1 MGEMKLRGID
11 FGKVIG
17 ASGVQGWFG
26 EGYPYHF
33 FLKFVPGF
41 TFRGVTIVS
50 KTTTLKERVGNM
62 PLGQDKLT
70 PIEFKPACVYV
81 QPGSG
86 VVLNAVNLSGPGLK
100 FLLDTGKWQKLK
112 KPFFISFMSV
122 GETKED
128 RLNELKEAVEILNKE
143 KDKFLS
149 PFGLQI
155 NFSCPNTGHD
165 QQELAGEIHEALAI
179 ASVLGVPLV
188 PKISIILSPTI
199 ASEVMDDPNC
209 DAICVSNSVAWK
221 DIPPEAR
228 EVFFGTEDSP
238 LARFGGGAISG
249 KYLFPLVR
257 EWIRQFR
264 HQHQGIAKPIIAGG
278 GILRARNVVELAD
291 IGATA
296 ISPGT
301 IAILRPWNLSR
312 VIRTAN
318 KVLK

>member
-1 MGEMKLRGID
+1 MKLRGID

-33 FLKFVPGF
+33 FLKFIPGF
-41 TFRGVTIVS
+41 TFKGVTLVS
-50 KTTTLKERVGNM
+50 KTVTLNPRIGNM
-62 PLGQDKLT
+62 PLGKDRLT
-70 PIEFKPACVYV
+70 PREFKPACVYV
-81 QPGSG
+81 RPGSG
-86 VVLNAVNLSGPGLK
+86 VVLNAVNLSGPGLD
-100 FLLDTGKWQKLK
+100 FLLKTGRWQKLN

-122 GETKED
+122 GDTKEE
-128 RLNELKEAVEILNKE
+128 RLSELKKAVEMLKEAKPFFN
-143 KDKFLS
+143 S

-165 QQELAGEIHEALAI
+165 QAELAKEVHEALKI
-179 ASVLGVPLV
+179 ANELGIPLV
-188 PKISIILSPTI
+188 PKISLILSPAI
-199 ASEVMDDPNC
+199 ASEIMNDPFC
-209 DAICVSNSVAWK
+209 DAICVSNSVAWR
-221 DIPPEAR
+221 DITPEAKD
-228 EVFFGTEDSP
+228 VFFDTQESP
-238 LARFGGGAISG
+238 LSRFGGGAVSG

-264 HQHQGIAKPIIAGG
+264 HQHEGVAKPIIAGG
-278 GILRARNVVELAD
+278 GILKKSNVKEFAG

-301 IAILRPWNLSR
+301 IAILRPWNLKS

-318 KVLK
+318 ELLK